1 MNRTGAQFNRVSG
14 RIETGSA
21 VTAKVFTLGNSFEL
35 SGRDYYEKN
44 HQNIQSIKE
53 NRLQSNDRRRKQA
66 SHRARAEKDR
76 VVQNHRAH
84 LASSSSSS
92 GASTRKDRFGNART
106 AGPGPAPR
114 SRSRLQ
120 QQQQQQQPKTQRP
133 QQRSNVRSDAKRSHN
148 NRVNPRR
155 ASHAS
160 SSKSARARPRSP
172 PRSPL
177 RSPTKHHRQHG
188 DDGEDR
194 PDLDGIGI
202 VSSNKQQQH
211 YDTRLAL
218 EERQAHQ
225 QRVSRAKNMQ
235 RGGEGDVGVRDDEGV
250 WYTGRNAHK
259 DPKDVKFKQRQRE
272 RTPTKQT
279 VYHTQTKNT
288 RKPDA
293 YLNILLGKPNVDD
306 AGVVL
311 EDKEEQNHLVGE
323 ESYES
328 KYNAVDHNSVA
339 REGQL
344 SEMGDLGDQDSM
356 DAAFEQRANELK
368 AKYMKN
374 RNDYFPADDIRH
386 GSAPYPSPSSM
397 QKAMALD
404 KELKRKKRL
413 FDMENGLGA
422 HKVGS
427 PRTSP
432 PVSARVDSHRT
443 TPRSPRSPRSELDYL
458 KHSQQNGHPTKGQR
472 HGQSSS
478 SSSMSRRSP
487 KSALDKEPLARRI
500 ERRKAKEKQKLMD
513 GNVTRLIRACKSVVV
528 ELQLCVWD
536 WAKKPTFKSKD
547 VARARRVKL
556 RRTLH
561 RLLDDHRHCV
571 MELTLAVRNWT
582 ASRDRTTFLWNDEVD
597 VLDLVR
603 CLVVC
608 VVWWW

>member
-1 MNRTGAQFNRVSG
+1 
-14 RIETGSA
+14 
-21 VTAKVFTLGNSFEL
+21 
-35 SGRDYYEKN
+35 
-44 HQNIQSIKE
+44 
-53 NRLQSNDRRRKQA
+53 
-66 SHRARAEKDR
+66 
-76 VVQNHRAH
+76 
-84 LASSSSSS
+84 
-92 GASTRKDRFGNART
+92 
-106 AGPGPAPR
+106 
-114 SRSRLQ
+114 
-120 QQQQQQQPKTQRP
+120 
-133 QQRSNVRSDAKRSHN
+133 
-148 NRVNPRR
+148 
-155 ASHAS
+155 
-160 SSKSARARPRSP
+160 
-172 PRSPL
+172 
-177 RSPTKHHRQHG
+177 
-188 DDGEDR
+188 
-194 PDLDGIGI
+194 
-202 VSSNKQQQH
+202 
-211 YDTRLAL
+211 LAL

-225 QRVSRAKNMQ
+225 QQVSRAKNMQ

-323 ESYES
+323 DSYES

-339 REGQL
+339 REGQP
-344 SEMGDLGDQDSM
+344 SEMVDLGDQDSM

-368 AKYMKN
+368 TKYMKN

-422 HKVGS
+422 HKMGS

-478 SSSMSRRSP
+478 SSSSSSMSRRSP

-500 ERRKAKEKQKLMD
+500 ERRKAKEKQNNQTKKFRGIVGFLF
-513 GNVTRLIRACKSVVV
+513 GFRWQRRPSFAKSTTIFATKSIVNGIKWHWQQSQRAIKSDQR
-528 ELQLCVWD
+528 ECW
-536 WAKKPTFKSKD
+536 P
-547 VARARRVKL
+547 
-556 RRTLH
+556 
-561 RLLDDHRHCV
+561 
-571 MELTLAVRNWT
+571 
-582 ASRDRTTFLWNDEVD
+582 
-597 VLDLVR
+597 
-603 CLVVC
+603 
-608 VVWWW
+608 